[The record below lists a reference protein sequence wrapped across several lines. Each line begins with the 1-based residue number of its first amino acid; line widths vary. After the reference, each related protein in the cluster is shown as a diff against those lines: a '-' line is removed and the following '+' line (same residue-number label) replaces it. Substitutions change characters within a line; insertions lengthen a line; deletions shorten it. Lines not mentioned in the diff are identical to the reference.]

1 MWWRDEVMSGVRRRM
16 DGGGFVDERNRGVE
30 EWSRGGEQVVDVV
43 VDGVKDVVDGVGGV
57 RREVDGG
64 VRVGGGARVGG
75 GCRREVGRSG
85 EGRDGGDR

>member
-1 MWWRDEVMSGVRRRM
+1 MSGVRRRRT
-16 DGGGFVDERNRGVE
+16 DGGGFVDERNGGVE

-64 VRVGGGARVGG
+64 VRVGSGR
-75 GCRREVGRSG
+75 RREVGRSG
-85 EGRDGGDR
+85 EGGSVSDG